1 MVIQQARPRG
11 RTTIRGAQA
20 VKAKAFETTVAAP
33 PARPRPVRLVPQIA
47 VMVSAVAIYFL
58 VRGATDSAVADA
70 VRNAH
75 KLVSL
80 EKTLGIYHEPALQ
93 HALAN
98 SEHVRTV
105 LNWMYIWGHWPVIAV
120 TAVWLWKRVPQH
132 YVTLRNAMFLSGGIG
147 MLLFLLL
154 PVAPPRLA
162 DIGLVDSVTVR
173 SHAYRALQPPSL
185 TNEYAA
191 FPSLHFGWD
200 LLVGI
205 TIARAAGHRV
215 LRVVGALLPVA
226 MALAVIATAN
236 HYILDVVG
244 GGTIALSSLLVV
256 ELVARR
262 RTRPP
267 ASAPVA
273 ALELQPRPARTGVV
287 AAHVAAEAGVQ
298 RGQRLDRRDGLL
310 DRPGAADPL
319 ELPDVVVVEGEH
331 DLHRLGRHR
340 PRRLPGHQ
348 SKPVEQVVRLR
359 RRQPVR
365 RRRHVQP

>member
-1 MVIQQARPRG
+1 MVHL
-11 RTTIRGAQA
+11 
-20 VKAKAFETTVAAP
+20 EE
-33 PARPRPVRLVPQIA
+33 RLGVHWE
-47 VMVSAVAIYFL
+47 
-58 VRGATDSAVADA
+58 DA
-70 VRNAH
+70 VQRVALRH
-75 KLVSL
+75 DLLVD
-80 EKTLGIYHEPALQ
+80 A
-93 HALAN
+93 A
-98 SEHVRTV
+98 
-105 LNWMYIWGHWPVIAV
+105 NWMYIWGHWPVIAV
-120 TAVWLWKRVPQH
+120 TAVWLWKRVPQQ

-205 TIARAAGHRV
+205 TIARAASHRL
-215 LRVVGALLPVA
+215 LRVVGALLPIA

-256 ELVARR
+256 ELVSRR

-273 ALELQPRPARTGVV
+273 ALELQPRTARTGVV

-298 RGQRLDRRDGLL
+298 RGQRLDGRDGLL

-348 SKPVEQVVRLR
+348 PKPVEQVVRLR

>member
-1 MVIQQARPRG
+1 MEKRPRG
-11 RTTIRGAQA
+11 DLQLVLI
-20 VKAKAFETTVAAP
+20 VAAW
-33 PARPRPVRLVPQIA
+33 LVYFGIRA
-47 VMVSAVAIYFL
+47 VTQGTTAVAERHAHDMVHL
-58 VRGATDSAVADA
+58 EERLGVHWEDA
-70 VRNAH
+70 VQRVALRH
-75 KLVSL
+75 DLLVD
-80 EKTLGIYHEPALQ
+80 A
-93 HALAN
+93 A
-98 SEHVRTV
+98 
-105 LNWMYIWGHWPVIAV
+105 NWMYIWGHWPVIAV
-120 TAVWLWKRVPQH
+120 TAVWLWKRVPQQ

-205 TIARAAGHRV
+205 TIARAASHRL
-215 LRVVGALLPVA
+215 LRVVGALLPIA

-236 HYILDVVG
+236 HYILDVLG
-244 GGTIALSSLLVV
+244 GGVIALSSLLVV
-256 ELVARR
+256 ELVSRR
-262 RTRPP
+262 RVRPP

-273 ALELQPRPARTGVV
+273 ALELQPRTARTGVV

-298 RGQRLDRRDGLL
+298 RGQRLDGRDRLV

-348 SKPVEQVVRLR
+348 PKPVEQVVRLR